1 VILLIEMKG
10 KFLFYAQKAYLAA
23 LVWKLWDEVIPFIFY
38 FLEDQG
44 RILLDDDYSH
54 FARHPP

>member
-1 VILLIEMKG
+1 MKG

-44 RILLDDDYSH
+44 RSLLDDDYSH